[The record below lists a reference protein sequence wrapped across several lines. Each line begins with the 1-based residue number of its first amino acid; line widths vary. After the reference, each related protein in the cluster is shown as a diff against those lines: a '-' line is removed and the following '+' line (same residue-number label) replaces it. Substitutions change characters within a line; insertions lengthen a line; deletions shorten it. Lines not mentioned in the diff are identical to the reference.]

1 MKWKRQHKTQCRQI
15 SADVEQRS
23 SQELLQEIEQ
33 ILATNS
39 SADMDTDKLAAYL
52 DILQKRAPVME
63 DYDAKAEWEKT
74 KARHPLLFAPEPSK
88 RSKKADTR
96 KRFRSVRT
104 VEIAVAV
111 VLCLMITANAFGYNP
126 IGQFLEW
133 ADGIVR
139 VYSNPSGEMELPP
152 EDPNEYC
159 SLGEAFEAYGIDPAS
174 CPTWIPEDYTIK
186 NVTVRRSDQMLRIS
200 GIYKGER
207 GDLLIRVTRYEDVGM
222 LDWSSA
228 IERDSGGTVFV
239 ANGRE
244 HYIVTNSEQVKAGWI
259 QGSSFYEINGQ
270 ISEDEIKTILQSVLI
285 G

>member
-96 KRFRSVRT
+96 KWFRSVRT

-126 IGQFLEW
+126 IRQFLDW
-133 ADGIVR
+133 ADGIIR
-139 VYSNPSGEMELPP
+139 VYSNPSGKMELPP
-152 EDPNEYC
+152 EDPNEYH
-159 SLGEAFEAYGIDPAS
+159 SLAEALEAYDINPDF
-174 CPTWIPEDYTIK
+174 CPTWIPEDYSIEIISVHDS
-186 NVTVRRSDQMLRIS
+186 NRLLRIS
-200 GIYKGER
+200 GIYAGER
-207 GDLLIRVTRYEDVGM
+207 GELMIRITFH
-222 LDWSSA
+222 
-228 IERDSGGTVFV
+228 RDSKYWANAVEREDGGQPRKINNREFFV
-239 ANGRE
+239 
-244 HYIVTNSEQVKAGWI
+244 VTNANRSKIGWT
-259 QGSSFYEINGQ
+259 QGNCFYEINGLLT
-270 ISEDEIKTILQSVLI
+270 EKEIEEMLKSIPS
-285 G
+285 